1 MENRRRIGNDY
12 TFTWPFEVRTGE
24 QTTEPYDL
32 TGRVFQLY
40 MVGQLE
46 TFEIA
51 ADEVDVDG
59 NEITWTW
66 HGKDQR
72 YPGLYNAKL
81 VENGGEDGM
90 ITVDVKYAVT
100 LVPHTWQEAGT
111 DDGCISL
118 ESVELVATEV
128 SMTPGPR
135 GPQGPAGP
143 QGPQGETGPAGPQGA
158 PGTAGPQGDEG
169 KSAYE
174 VAVDNGFEGTE
185 EEWLESLHG
194 GPRGPQGYS
203 AYEVA
208 VNEGYEGTESQWLAS
223 LKGETGATGATGPQG
238 PQGVQGATG
247 PQGPTGATGA
257 QGQQGETGPQGPQG
271 ETGATGA
278 QGPQG
283 KSAYQVAVDN
293 GYSGT
298 EAQWLA
304 SLKGETGAT
313 GPQGPKGDTGETG
326 ATGPQGETGA
336 TGPQGPKGD
345 TGDPGITSAT
355 ASVDANT
362 GTPSVEASI
371 SNKVLTLEFHNLK
384 GAPGAQGPQGEKG
397 DTGET
402 GATGAQGPKG
412 ETGDPG
418 ITGATVSV
426 DSSSGTPSAQASI
439 TNKILALAFSG
450 LKGETGPQG
459 ATGASGAAGADGEDG
474 ADGVGIASIVQ
485 TVESTTPGGTNVITI
500 TKTDGT
506 SSTVNVRNGDG
517 VGTVAVVQSTGTA
530 TDAVMSQDAVTRELA
545 ELDKRT
551 PQSFNGT
558 FASYNG
564 SSFPN
569 MIPGVN
575 GELALVLDS
584 RYGFSAEAAGK
595 GLKVSDASN
604 NNYLDIQFVD
614 NQQHLYTKVSG
625 GSRNN
630 KTLAFGAY
638 MHAVVNFR
646 FATRA
651 YEVYLNG
658 ALFTSG
664 TLDAGTVPDPT
675 LFTNCEVYNQYL
687 MGRKYV
693 AVFNHCLSATEVMD
707 VFMCYPESP
716 LPDTYKADSFN
727 NVVSI
732 DLTTAKMME
741 TAASTYSLTTTSTSA
756 QVEVLS
762 NLSSYASFGCTDW
775 LTFPDEKQYVSKYK
789 IHLTVSSGSITI
801 VGFGP
806 NGAYT
811 IGVYDSNG
819 NFLGNNSAAGALSA
833 GEYDL
838 IYTGAI
844 PGNFN
849 NDDYI
854 FRVNANAGTVFTVNS
869 VTKQRLGAALV
880 FGPENYRGTYW
891 EMPGGDHIPVG
902 SNLTVNYD
910 VYKPAQTNRNAPQY
924 NGQLKLDSGNI
935 YMGYMTG
942 ALGTWKR
949 INNA

>member
-32 TGRVFQLY
+32 TGRVFRLF

-46 TFEIA
+46 TIEIP
-51 ADEVDVDG
+51 ADEIEVDG

-66 HGKDQR
+66 HGQDQR

-100 LVPHTWQEAGT
+100 LVPHTWQEGGS

-135 GPQGPAGP
+135 GPQGEQGPA
-143 QGPQGETGPAGPQGA
+143 GPQGETGPAGPQGE
-158 PGTAGPQGDEG
+158 PGTAGPQGPEG

-174 VAVDNGFEGTE
+174 VAVENGFEGTE

-208 VNEGYEGTESQWLAS
+208 VREGYVGTESQWLAS

-278 QGPQG
+278 QGPEG

-336 TGPQGPKGD
+336 TGPEGPKGD
-345 TGDPGITSAT
+345 
-355 ASVDANT
+355 
-362 GTPSVEASI
+362 
-371 SNKVLTLEFHNLK
+371 
-384 GAPGAQGPQGEKG
+384 KG

-402 GATGAQGPKG
+402 GAKG
-412 ETGDPG
+412 DKGDKGDTGDPG

-459 ATGASGAAGADGEDG
+459 AAGASGAAGADG
-474 ADGVGIASIVQ
+474 VGIASVVQ
-485 TVESTTPGGTNVITI
+485 TVESTTPGGTNEITI

-506 SSTVNVRNGDG
+506 SSTFKVRNGDA
-517 VGTVAVVQSTGTA
+517 VGSVPIVQTTGNSTTA
-530 TDAVMSQDAVTRELA
+530 AMSQDGTTKALQAAQVSANKYGKVTYFKGYMLDYDLEDYPTLNP
-545 ELDKRT
+545 LDSDVIGVVIDKRKFLT
-551 PQSFNGT
+551 TESGDNRLFLKSANNQNWISFETN
-558 FASYNG
+558 SSQLRIRIKKNG
-564 SSFPN
+564 SESGTALGWMGGNVHNIVALNITTGECKVWTNGKPWDAT
-569 MIPGVN
+569 IPTIDTTSLPSLDTLSHISLGSQPLEAPSGKLGIAVLNFMPTDAIAKEIYDTYSAGSYLPDYLMSGGFGYTEGVN
-575 GELALVLDS
+575 DVTSNDVL
-584 RYGFSAEAAGK
+584 YSAITGGWSISNK
-595 GLKVSDASN
+595 PNSTSN
-604 NNYLDIQFVD
+604 NNAYLHSAFITNTDR
-614 NQQHLYTKVSG
+614 G
-625 GSRNN
+625 RN
-630 KTLAFGAY
+630 
-638 MHAVVNFR
+638 
-646 FATRA
+646 TRYA
-651 YEVYLNG
+651 
-658 ALFTSG
+658 
-664 TLDAGTVPDPT
+664 
-675 LFTNCEVYNQYL
+675 CHI
-687 MGRKYV
+687 K
-693 AVFNHCLSATEVMD
+693 
-707 VFMCYPESP
+707 
-716 LPDTYKADSFN
+716 
-727 NVVSI
+727 
-732 DLTTAKMME
+732 
-741 TAASTYSLTTTSTSA
+741 
-756 QVEVLS
+756 VLS
-762 NLSSYASFGCTDW
+762 
-775 LTFPDEKQYVSKYK
+775 
-789 IHLTVSSGSITI
+789 GSVTI
-801 VGFGP
+801 VGFDI
-806 NGAYT
+806 NGRLTTTAYNAQ
-811 IGVYDSNG
+811 GVSQGLSKDMT
-819 NFLGNNSAAGALSA
+819 FSA
-833 GEYDL
+833 GDEYDL
-838 IYTGAI
+838 EYMGLSS
-844 PGNFN
+844 GSGLYLLNFKFTEAFSFELTEIKKKQCGCPLIASPEN
-849 NDDYI
+849 
-854 FRVNANAGTVFTVNS
+854 FFAG
-869 VTKQRLGAALV
+869 V
-880 FGPENYRGTYW
+880 FGQPNGVL
-891 EMPGGDHIPVG
+891 IPMA
-902 SNLTVNYD
+902 SSCECFTD
-910 VYKPAQTNRNAPQY
+910 VYKPRLVGNNDNYVQF
-924 NGQLKLDSGNI
+924 NGQMRYDSSNGKFYIGYLYGKEGN
-935 YMGYMTG
+935 GQ
-942 ALGTWKR
+942 GTWKQ
-949 INNA
+949 INNS